1 MRLPRYKCEN
11 CGYEE
16 SLDKNMYF
24 CPNCGDPLTIVY
36 DKNEL
41 KDVKFTG
48 RGVWRYKDLLPV
60 SYEKAVTLNEGGT
73 PLHRSIKLYKE
84 IGVKDLWI
92 KNEGL
97 NPTGSFKDRGMTVGV
112 TKAIELGARSVICAS
127 TGNTAASLSAYA
139 ARAGITSFVVVP
151 EGSVALGKLAQA
163 RAAGA
168 KIVKVR
174 GNFDYALKI
183 VRSLAATTNET
194 YLLNSV
200 NPYRIEGQKTIAY
213 EIVEEYGVP
222 DWIFIPV
229 GNAGNITALWK
240 GLKELKS
247 MGFIDSLPKLGG
259 VQAEGASPI
268 YRAFVEGKE
277 EIIPVQNPQTVAT
290 AIKIGNPASWRRAI
304 RAVKESGGIMIS
316 VSDEEILEYQK
327 KLASKE
333 GIFVEPASAASIAG
347 LAKATALNIVK
358 KDERVVAIV
367 TGNGLKDPDSLMKI
381 SAEEITIDADLEA
394 LKRVIKG

>member
-1 MRLPRYKCEN
+1 MRLPKYKCEN

-24 CPNCGDPLTIVY
+24 CPKCGDPLTIVY
-36 DKNEL
+36 EENEL
-41 KDVKFTG
+41 QEAVFKGK
-48 RGVWRYKDLLPV
+48 GVWRYKNVLPIN
-60 SYEKAVTLNEGGT
+60 SEKPVTLNEGGT
-73 PLHRSIKLYKE
+73 PLHESVKLYKE
-84 IGVKDLWI
+84 IGVKELRI

-112 TKAIELGARSVICAS
+112 TKAVELGARSVICAS

-139 ARAGITSFVVVP
+139 ARAGIKSFVVVP
-151 EGSVALGKLAQA
+151 EGAVALGKLAQA

-174 GNFDYALKI
+174 GNFDYALKM

-200 NPYRIEGQKTIAY
+200 NPFRIEGQKTLAY
-213 EIVEEYGVP
+213 EIIEEYGVP

-240 GLKELKS
+240 GLKEMKS
-247 MGFIDSLPKLGG
+247 IGLIERLPKLAG

-268 YRAFVEGKE
+268 YRAFAEQKD
-277 EIIPVQNPQTVAT
+277 EITPVQNPQTIAT
-290 AIKIGNPASWRRAI
+290 AIKIGNPASWRRAM
-304 RAVKESGGIMIS
+304 RAVKESGGVMLS

-327 KLASKE
+327 KLSSKE

-347 LAKATALNIVK
+347 LAKAALQNLVGK
-358 KDERVVAIV
+358 NDRVVAVV

-381 SAEEITIDADLEA
+381 NAEEVTIDADMEA
-394 LKRVIKG
+394 LKQVIRG

>member
-1 MRLPRYKCEN
+1 MKLPKYKCEN

-16 SLDKNMYF
+16 SLDKNIYF
-24 CPNCGDPLTIVY
+24 CPRCGDPLTIVY
-36 DKNEL
+36 DEDEL
-41 KDVKFTG
+41 HGISFKGK
-48 RGVWRYKDLLPV
+48 GVWRYKDVLPV
-60 SYEKAVTLNEGGT
+60 SSEKPVTLNEGGT
-73 PLHRSIKLYKE
+73 PLHQSVSLYKE
-84 IGVKDLWI
+84 IGIKELWI

-112 TKAIELGARSVICAS
+112 TRALELGARSVICAS

-139 ARAGITSFVVVP
+139 ARAGLRSYVVVP
-151 EGSVALGKLAQA
+151 EGSIALGKLAQA

-174 GNFDYALKI
+174 GNFDYALKM
-183 VRSLAATTNET
+183 VRTLATMTTET

-200 NPYRIEGQKTIAY
+200 NPFRIEGQKTLAY
-213 EIVEEYGVP
+213 EIIEEYGSP

-247 MGFIDSLPKLGG
+247 IGLLEKLPKLAG

-268 YRAFVEGKE
+268 YRAFAEQKE
-277 EIIPVQNPQTVAT
+277 EIIPIQNPQTVAT
-290 AIKIGNPASWRRAI
+290 AIKIGNPASWRRAM
-304 RAVKESGGIMIS
+304 RAVKESGGVMLS
-316 VSDEEILEYQK
+316 VSDQEILEYQK
-327 KLASKE
+327 KLSSKE

-347 LAKATALNIVK
+347 LAKASLHNIVDK
-358 KDERVVAIV
+358 NDRVVAVV
-367 TGNGLKDPDSLMKI
+367 TGNGLKDPESLMKI
-381 SAEEITIDADLEA
+381 DTEEVTIDADINE
-394 LKRVIKG
+394 LKKVINN

>member
-1 MRLPRYKCEN
+1 MRLPKYKCEN

-24 CPNCGDPLTIVY
+24 CPKCGDPLTIVY
-36 DKNEL
+36 KKDEL
-41 KDVKFTG
+41 KKVSFNG
-48 RGVWRYKDLLPV
+48 RGVWRYKDVLPV
-60 SYEKAVTLNEGGT
+60 DYGKVVSLNEGGT
-73 PLHRSIKLYKE
+73 PLHESVRLYKE
-84 IGVKDLWI
+84 IGIKELWI

-112 TKAIELGARSVICAS
+112 TRAVELRARSVICAS

-139 ARAGITSFVVVP
+139 ARAGLRSYVVVP

-183 VRSLAATTNET
+183 VRSLAASTTET

-200 NPYRIEGQKTIAY
+200 NPFRIEGQKTLAY
-213 EIVEEYGVP
+213 EIIEEYGVP

-247 MGFIDSLPKLGG
+247 IGLVEKLPRLGG

-268 YRAFVEGKE
+268 YRAFIEKKE
-277 EIIPVQNPQTVAT
+277 EITPVQNPQTVAT
-290 AIKIGNPASWRRAI
+290 AIKIGNPASWRRAMH
-304 RAVKESGGIMIS
+304 AVKESEGIMLS
-316 VSDEEILEYQK
+316 VSDEEILEYQR
-327 KLASKE
+327 KLSSEE

-347 LAKATALNIVK
+347 LAKAASLNMVDK
-358 KDERVVAIV
+358 NDRVVAVV
-367 TGNGLKDPDSLMKI
+367 TGNGLKDPESLMRI
-381 SAEEITIDADLEA
+381 NTEEITIDADLNA
-394 LKRVIKG
+394 LRQVING